1 MSKLKSQIQL
11 LALLSLFFIYKII
24 MGFLSSD
31 TNEIILWVMITFV
44 YLISLLIL
52 FFVVKNW
59 QKRLGNDSKIN

>member
-1 MSKLKSQIQL
+1 MNKLKPRIQL

-31 TNEIILWVMITFV
+31 INEITLWAMITFV

-52 FFVVKNW
+52 FIVIQNW
-59 QKRLGNDSKIN
+59 QKRLNNDIKTN

>member
-1 MSKLKSQIQL
+1 MDKLKPRIQL

-31 TNEIILWVMITFV
+31 INEITLWAMITFV

-52 FFVVKNW
+52 FIVIQNW
-59 QKRLGNDSKIN
+59 QKRLNNDTKTN

>member
-1 MSKLKSQIQL
+1 MDKLKPRIQL

-31 TNEIILWVMITFV
+31 INEITLWAMITFV

-52 FFVVKNW
+52 FIVIQNW
-59 QKRLGNDSKIN
+59 QKRLNNDIKTN